1 MPASASTHPVGPTC
15 VSESRQVGDPVTGA
29 SLALSRTVSM
39 LLVAG
44 PVVALVC
51 VFVPLWG
58 HVIQLRDV
66 LLAVAFYLVTAFGIT
81 VGYHRLFTHR
91 SFTANRVLKLVLAGA
106 GAMALEGAPIGWVAN
121 HRRHHMFSDHAGDP
135 HTPHGFGAG
144 ARDQLRG
151 FLHAHCGWIFSP
163 DFTPADRFARD
174 LLADRDLVTMN
185 RLFPVFAVLSLGVP
199 FALGWAMSGTL
210 AGAASALIW
219 AGLLRMALLHHVT
232 WSVNSVCH
240 TFGKRPFTTKDR
252 STNFAPLALLS
263 LGDSWHNFHHA
274 HPGAARHGALRY
286 QIDPSALL
294 IRAFERLGWATRVR
308 WPTAA
313 QLA

>member
-1 MPASASTHPVGPTC
+1 VFVPAASSHPPVPTR
-15 VSESRQVGDPVTGA
+15 VSESRPVGDPVTGA
-29 SLALSRTVSM
+29 SLAVSRSVSL
-39 LLVAG
+39 LLVVG
-44 PVVALVC
+44 PIVSLVC
-51 VFVPLWG
+51 VLVPLWG
-58 HVIQLRDV
+58 HVVQLRDV
-66 LLAVAFYLVTAFGIT
+66 LLAVAFYVITAFGIT
-81 VGYHRLFTHR
+81 VYHRLFTHR
-91 SFTANRVLKLVLAGA
+91 SFTANRVRKVALAGA

-121 HRRHHMFSDHAGDP
+121 HRRHHMFSEHAGDP

-144 ARDQLRG
+144 VGDQLRG
-151 FLHAHCGWIFSP
+151 FVHAHCGWIFSP
-163 DFTPADRFARD
+163 DFTPTERFARD
-174 LLADRDLVTMN
+174 LLADRDLVMVN
-185 RLFPVFAVLSLGVP
+185 RLFPVFAILSLGAP

-210 AGAASALIW
+210 PGAVSALIW

-240 TFGKRPFTTKDR
+240 TFGKRPFVTKDR

-274 HPGAARHGALRY
+274 HPSAARHGALRH
-286 QIDPSALL
+286 QIDPSAML
-294 IRAFERLGWATRVR
+294 IRTFERLGWVRGVR

>member
-1 MPASASTHPVGPTC
+1 VFVPAASSHPPVPTR
-15 VSESRQVGDPVTGA
+15 VSESRPVGDRVTGA
-29 SLALSRTVSM
+29 SLAVSRSVSL
-39 LLVAG
+39 LLVVG
-44 PVVALVC
+44 PIVSLVC
-51 VFVPLWG
+51 VLVPLWG
-58 HVIQLRDV
+58 HVVQLRDV
-66 LLAVAFYLVTAFGIT
+66 LLAVAFYVITAFGIT
-81 VGYHRLFTHR
+81 VYHRLFTHR
-91 SFTANRVLKLVLAGA
+91 SFTANRVLKVALAGA

-121 HRRHHMFSDHAGDP
+121 HRRHHMFSEHAGDP

-144 ARDQLRG
+144 VGDQLRG
-151 FLHAHCGWIFSP
+151 FVHAHCGWIFSP
-163 DFTPADRFARD
+163 DFTPTERFARD
-174 LLADRDLVTMN
+174 LLADRDLVMVN
-185 RLFPVFAVLSLGVP
+185 RLFPVFAILSLGAP

-210 AGAASALIW
+210 AGAVSALIW

-240 TFGKRPFTTKDR
+240 TFGKRPFVTKDR

-274 HPGAARHGALRY
+274 HPSAARHGALRH
-286 QIDPSALL
+286 QIDPSAML
-294 IRAFERLGWATRVR
+294 IRTFERLGWVRGVR

>member
-1 MPASASTHPVGPTC
+1 M
-15 VSESRQVGDPVTGA
+15 GDPVTGA
-29 SLALSRTVSM
+29 SLLLSRTVSM
-39 LLVAG
+39 LLVVG
-44 PVVALVC
+44 PVVALGCAVLL
-51 VFVPLWG
+51 LWG
-58 HVIQLRDV
+58 HVVDLPDV
-66 LLAVAFYLVTAFGIT
+66 LLAMAFYVVTAFGIT

-91 SFTANRVLKLVLAGA
+91 SFTANRVLKLALAAA
-106 GAMALEGAPIGWVAN
+106 GSMALEGAPIGWVAN
-121 HRRHHMFSDHAGDP
+121 HRRHHMFSDHVGDP

-144 ARDQLRG
+144 AGSQLRG
-151 FLHAHCGWIFSP
+151 FAHAHCGWIFSP

-174 LLADRDLVTMN
+174 LLADRDLVAVN
-185 RLFPVFAVLSLGVP
+185 RLFPLFAIASLGAP

-210 AGAASALIW
+210 AGAVSALVW

-240 TFGKRPFTTKDR
+240 TFGKRPFVTKDR

-274 HPGAARHGALRY
+274 HPNAARHGALRH

-313 QLA
+313 QLG